1 VTGRR
6 VRDAHRLPTR
16 RLKFGANAS
25 RKPCYDRVIAM
36 SKPKRPPV
44 VLLVVAAA
52 LVVGI
57 GAALWRYGR
66 FNDVHVVNG
75 FSVPL
80 DVTIDG
86 VPAGKSV
93 SPDGH
98 VVFEKVSA
106 GTHVIEAK
114 HDGSAIET
122 TLVFVKGGGHDLV
135 YNPGG
140 AAPVVWEKI
149 AYTKSSTAQQPQW
162 TMYCGSRFIE
172 VDGVDY
178 AFVEPPRSIS
188 TKGGGTVYKTHLTVD
203 QGGLKT
209 CQSWA
214 LDKGTPQMWADWQL
228 LEAKLD
234 PTKALYAV
242 DELARQG
249 EWREAQLLL
258 EARLEKQP
266 SLEVHR
272 LYQSVLIA
280 SGQRDKALAKYR
292 RDPADVQATDV
303 DLFLAA
309 RPMPAKE
316 KLAFLEQALARF
328 PDSAWLHWQK
338 GSLLSRQGDSSGALA
353 EYALA
358 AKSPPEDLE
367 WSLYSSEVAA
377 LLRVRRLN
385 EAWALGDKLY
395 RDSTTI
401 EGAVTHARL
410 AAVTGNGSA
419 KWDAKLKPH
428 QVRWVTALLGGIVV
442 EPAPNAK
449 ERDPESYRKA
459 RELMRWTLEKSQVP
473 PSKKAPAENLL
484 PPQRALASVS
494 RSSDSELRL
503 LPGGIVWL
511 LLTEAWRTGDTL
523 AAARL
528 SKHAYGYDAPR
539 HEAAMR
545 FIATGERSPDLDAV
559 SDVDLAVLW
568 LARGRRLAALGLSPK
583 TAYDEARRLDAFH
596 AVVWRALET
605 WPEPKVGAKLAWLPV
620 AEN

>member
-1 VTGRR
+1 
-6 VRDAHRLPTR
+6 
-16 RLKFGANAS
+16 
-25 RKPCYDRVIAM
+25 M

-44 VLLVVAAA
+44 VLLVVAASIV
-52 LVVGI
+52 LGI
-57 GAALWRYGR
+57 GVALWRYGR

-86 VPAGKSV
+86 RSSGKSV
-93 SPDGH
+93 NPNGH
-98 VVFEKVSA
+98 VVFKNVSA

-114 HDGSAIET
+114 REGRSVET
-122 TLVFVKGGGHDLV
+122 ALVFVKGGGHDLV

-149 AYTKSSTAQQPQW
+149 AYTKSSTPQQPQW
-162 TMYCGSRFIE
+162 TMYCGRRFIE
-172 VDGVDY
+172 LEGVDY

-188 TKGGGTVYKTHLTVD
+188 TKGGGTIYKTHLTVD
-203 QGGLKT
+203 EGGLKT
-209 CQSWA
+209 CQTWA
-214 LDKGTPQMWADWQL
+214 LDKGTPEMWAEWQQ

-234 PTKALYAV
+234 PKRSLDAV
-242 DELARQG
+242 HELVRQG

-258 EARLEKQP
+258 EEALALSARGGLHLPPGKEP
-266 SLEVHR
+266 SFELHR
-272 LYQSVLIA
+272 LYQSVLVA

-292 RDPADVQATDV
+292 RDPTDEKATEV

-316 KLAFLEQALARF
+316 KLQYLEQALQRF
-328 PDSAWLHWQK
+328 PDSGWLHWQK
-338 GSLLSRQGDSSGALA
+338 GSLLDRQGDSSAALA

-358 AKSPPEDLE
+358 AKNPPESLE
-367 WSLYSSEVAA
+367 WNLYNSEVVA
-377 LLRVRRLN
+377 LLRARRPQ
-385 EAWALGDKLY
+385 EAWALGEKLY
-395 RDSTTI
+395 KDSTTI

-410 AAVTGNGSA
+410 AAVTGNGPA
-419 KWDAKLKPH
+419 KWDTRLKPH
-428 QVRWVTALLGGIVV
+428 QVRWVTALLGGIVA
-442 EPAPNAK
+442 ELLPNAK
-449 ERDPESYRKA
+449 DRDPDAFRKA
-459 RELMRWTLEKSQVP
+459 RELMRWALEKSQVP
-473 PSKKAPAENLL
+473 PSKKAPAEDLL

-494 RSSDSELRL
+494 RYTDSELRL

-511 LLTEAWRTGDTL
+511 LLTEAWRTGDTV

-545 FIATGERSPDLDAV
+545 FIATGVLSADLDGV
-559 SDVDLAVLW
+559 NDVDLAVLW
-568 LARGRRLAALGLSPK
+568 LARGRRLAALGESPK
-583 TAYDEARRLDAFH
+583 TAYDEARRLDALH

-605 WPEPKVGAKLAWLPV
+605 WPEPKAGAKLAWLPV